1 MQPITPLTVPLR
13 LLLARVSAGKASVDD
28 VAGEKK
34 PAVVDVT
41 VAFAAGG
48 VGVVVDGRQT
58 TAQPAGRAAVL
69 GLGGGTT
76 GHTLWIMY
84 LQAAVAGQKEMALVA
99 GTISAVGVGVVVVF
113 HHTAALPALRCI
125 VVRHL
130 HRRAC
135 CR

>member
-1 MQPITPLTVPLR
+1 MDS
-13 LLLARVSAGKASVDD
+13 VSAGKASIDD

-69 GLGGGTT
+69 GLGGGTALYTCRRT

-125 VVRHL
+125 VVLPL

>member
-1 MQPITPLTVPLR
+1 MDS
-13 LLLARVSAGKASVDD
+13 VSAGKASVDD

-69 GLGGGTT
+69 GLGGGTALYT
-76 GHTLWIMY
+76 CRRHGAY
-84 LQAAVAGQKEMALVA
+84 LVDHVFAGSVRAAVAGQKEMALVA